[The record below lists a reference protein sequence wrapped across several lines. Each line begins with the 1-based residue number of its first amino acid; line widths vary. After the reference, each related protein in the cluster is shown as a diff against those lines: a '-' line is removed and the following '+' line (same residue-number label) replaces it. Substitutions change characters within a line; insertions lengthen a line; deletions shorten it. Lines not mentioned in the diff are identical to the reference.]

1 MKKNILILWLGVFGY
16 AVACHLGRNNSKLH
30 FYATEKNPEIFKKI
44 QETREHPYF
53 FTDIV
58 LPENIE
64 LVENA
69 DLRSLLQ
76 KTDIIISVIP
86 CQFTDLAFREMKDFL
101 KPWVMILNLSK
112 GIDNQTLKTSSETL
126 EEVLG
131 TDFQIS
137 TNSLLNSWS
146 HTSTN
151 SLLNSLSF
159 QEKEATTS
167 KVYSYAYLAGGMIAE
182 ELVEWKKLWA
192 DLVIARPV
200 SWDRSHIGEYL
211 KQLFHSET
219 LDINLKIWNPKNTEL
234 AAALKNIVA
243 LILWYYEWQWAW
255 ASTLG
260 YYFAKLTREM
270 SGLIELLGNS
280 ERIDFSDY
288 AFSGDL
294 IATCFGNSRNRLLGN
309 MLGKWMEIQEALT
322 ELTAQKKIA
331 EGYETLKWIKSL
343 IEWKEG
349 FEEIEKF
356 SRKYL

>member
-1 MKKNILILWLGVFGY
+1 MKKNILILWLGAFGY
-16 AVACHLGRNNSKLH
+16 AVACHLGKNNPELS
-30 FYATEKNPEIFKKI
+30 FYATEKNPEIFQKI

-53 FTDIV
+53 FKDIV

-64 LVENA
+64 LGENA
-69 DLRSLLQ
+69 DLRSLLE

-86 CQFTDLAFREMKDFL
+86 CQFTAPAFREMKDTL
-101 KPWVMILNLSK
+101 KKWVVILNLSK
-112 GIDNQTLKTSSETL
+112 GIDNQSLETISEKLASTLKW
-126 EEVLG
+126 
-131 TDFQIS
+131 
-137 TNSLLNSWS
+137 NN
-146 HTSTN
+146 
-151 SLLNSLSF
+151 
-159 QEKEATTS
+159 
-167 KVYSYAYLAGGMIAE
+167 YSYAYLAGGMIAE
-182 ELVEWKKLWA
+182 ELVMWKKLWA

-243 LILWYYEWQWAW
+243 LILGYYEWQWAW

-260 YYFAKLTREM
+260 YYFAKLTWEM
-270 SGLIELLGNS
+270 NALIKIFGNKQ
-280 ERIDFSDY
+280 EINFSDY

-309 MLGKWMEIQEALT
+309 MLGKWMEIQEALA
-322 ELTAQKKIA
+322 ELRAQKKIA
-331 EGYETLKWIKSL
+331 EGYETLKWVKSL